1 MNEKGVFVLR
11 RQQIPRDPIYCR
23 LVDVS
28 SADEVS
34 LDTYSFIVRTN
45 FCQVILATYFYF
57 YPIYINIMLTSD
69 LLMLMCVF

>member
-45 FCQVILATYFYF
+45 F
-57 YPIYINIMLTSD
+57 
-69 LLMLMCVF
+69 